1 MMIKEKILS
10 NGQISVFLLAYFFAG
25 INVRNEREK
34 MKIFFIDDLTACM
47 DDVNMLAF
55 IDLLKYQLSSKE
67 TMEQL
72 FFVTCDNRISR
83 LIKYKMNGHGIE
95 LRELVESDFQ

>member
-1 MMIKEKILS
+1 
-10 NGQISVFLLAYFFAG
+10 
-25 INVRNEREK
+25 
-34 MKIFFIDDLTACM
+34 M

-55 IDLLKYQLSSKE
+55 LDLLKYQLSSKK

-83 LIKYKMNGHGIE
+83 LFKYKMDGRGIE
-95 LRELVESDFQ
+95 FKELEEADFNE

>member
-1 MMIKEKILS
+1 
-10 NGQISVFLLAYFFAG
+10 
-25 INVRNEREK
+25 
-34 MKIFFIDDLTACM
+34 MKIFFIDDLTSCM

-55 IDLLKYQLSSKE
+55 IDLLKYQISSKE

-83 LIKYKMNGHGIE
+83 LLKYKMDGHGIGLKE
-95 LRELVESDFQ
+95 LLEDDFK

>member
-1 MMIKEKILS
+1 
-10 NGQISVFLLAYFFAG
+10 
-25 INVRNEREK
+25 
-34 MKIFFIDDLTACM
+34 M

-83 LIKYKMNGHGIE
+83 LISYKMKGHDIRIKELLDDAFEPQKHAIE
-95 LRELVESDFQ
+95 RV

>member
-1 MMIKEKILS
+1 
-10 NGQISVFLLAYFFAG
+10 
-25 INVRNEREK
+25 

-72 FFVTCDNRISR
+72 FLLLAIIVLAD
-83 LIKYKMNGHGIE
+83 
-95 LRELVESDFQ
+95 